1 VSATT
6 IAMIPTN
13 FRFWIADFRL
23 SDRNQRNAVRDVLVM
38 CWGPNLKSKIE
49 NLKLVHLITLSAR
62 ASTFGGIVRPIYF
75 AVLRLITNSNFVD
88 SLYRYCLPLCLS
100 MTLSANTAI
109 ELLPQLVASVLSA
122 QALSILKPLLQN
134 RLFSQGIVVAGSVK
148 VDDIPV
154 TWILKD
160 WTSPVKGLF
169 LDCRKFQ
176 MAKAAGRISD
186 FGNDTLTSP

>member
-1 VSATT
+1 LAESSG
-6 IAMIPTN
+6 
-13 FRFWIADFRL
+13 RFI
-23 SDRNQRNAVRDVLVM
+23 S
-38 CWGPNLKSKIE
+38 
-49 NLKLVHLITLSAR
+49 
-62 ASTFGGIVRPIYF
+62 
-75 AVLRLITNSNFVD
+75 NSNFVD

-122 QALSILKPLLQN
+122 HTLSILKPLLQN

-186 FGNDTLTSP
+186 FGTIPSPDHSNEPLSRNASATNSIRRTILSPSIFSSGLCSFLLLDTKLPTPLPSLLCFRTAKSEISRV